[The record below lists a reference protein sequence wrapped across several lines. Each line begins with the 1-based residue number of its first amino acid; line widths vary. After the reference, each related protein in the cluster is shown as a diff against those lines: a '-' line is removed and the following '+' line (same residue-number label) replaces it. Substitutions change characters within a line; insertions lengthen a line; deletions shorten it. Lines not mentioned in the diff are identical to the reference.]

1 MLLGVAPRESPKTIY
16 VALVFACVT
25 MVTASAQTFT
35 TLVVLTSY
43 TGTAPEMSF
52 IQGVDANFYGTTSK
66 GGLGNGNAIRVTP
79 TGVLTVLHMFDLT
92 TEGAPPSGLALG
104 TDPRIFGTD
113 GAFFGTAYAGGIGG
127 PYGGGGTVFA
137 MTFSG
142 TAKTLYDFCLPYAFC
157 VDGVHP
163 AAPLILGPDGSFYGT
178 TEYGGN
184 YVCRVNP
191 GGCGTIFSITPEG
204 ELTSIHRFQNTD
216 GAGPIGPLIQATDGY
231 FYGTTGPSSYDQ
243 GRVFKMSPAGK
254 LITLHAFC
262 THPYCTDGFHPVAG
276 VVQASDGNLYGTTV
290 DGGEND
296 NGTVFKITLEGQ
308 YTILHSFNFSVDG
321 AYPFG
326 PLIQATDG
334 KLYGTT
340 SDGPST
346 FCTDGCGTVFQITT
360 AGTLTTLHTFCA
372 EDGCSDGNNPRA
384 GLLQAT
390 NGILYGTT
398 TEGGG
403 LQNDG
408 TIFSLDMGLGPFVA
422 FVRGAARQGQRFG
435 ILGNDLRGTNSV
447 SLNGVPADFTVVSD
461 TYIKATVPP
470 GATTG
475 YVTVTTPTGVLKS
488 NVPFHVIP

>member
-1 MLLGVAPRESPKTIY
+1 MVA
-16 VALVFACVT
+16 V
-25 MVTASAQTFT
+25 SAQTFAT
-35 TLVVLTSY
+35 VVVLTSD
-43 TGTAPEMSF
+43 TGVAPEMSL
-52 IQGVDANFYGTTSK
+52 IQGIDGDFYGTTSQ
-66 GGLGNGNAIRVTP
+66 GGFGNGNAIRVTS

-92 TEGAPPSGLALG
+92 TDGAPPSGLALG

-113 GAFFGTAYAGGIGG
+113 GAFLGTAYSGGIGG

-142 TAKTLYDFCLPYAFC
+142 TLKTLYDFCLLPYAAC
-157 VDGVHP
+157 ADGLHP
-163 AAPLILGPDGSFYGT
+163 AAPLILGADGSFYGT

-184 YVCRVNP
+184 YICKVNP
-191 GGCGTIFSITPEG
+191 GGCGTIFSITSEG
-204 ELTSIHRFQNTD
+204 KLAVLHRFQNTD
-216 GAGPIGPLIQATDGY
+216 GAGPVGPLIQAMNGY
-231 FYGTTGPSSYDQ
+231 LYGTTGPSSYDQ
-243 GRVFKMSPAGK
+243 GRVFKMSPAGE

-262 THPYCTDGFHPVAG
+262 TQPHCTDGFHPVAG
-276 VVQASDGNLYGTTV
+276 VTQAADGNLYGTTA

-296 NGTVFKITLEGQ
+296 DGTVFKITAEGQ

-334 KLYGTT
+334 NLYGTT

-346 FCTDGCGTVFQITT
+346 YCTDGCGTVFQITT
-360 AGTLTTLHTFCA
+360 DGTLTTLHTFCA
-372 EDGCSDGNNPRA
+372 EVGCSDGNSPRA

-422 FVRGAARQGQRFG
+422 FVRGAARQGQKFG
-435 ILGNDLRGTNSV
+435 ILGNGLRGTNSV
-447 SLNGVPADFTVVSD
+447 SLNGIPTVFTVESD
-461 TYIKATVPP
+461 TFLTATVPP
-470 GATTG
+470 GATSG
-475 YVTVTTPTGVLKS
+475 YVTVATPSGTLRS
-488 NVPFHVIP
+488 NVPFQMIP